1 MPDLLSLRKDRR
13 EGRVRGVY
21 AVCSAHPMVL
31 RAALDQGAA
40 DGTPVL
46 IEATC
51 NQVDQFG
58 GYTGMTPAA
67 FAAFVRD
74 LARET
79 GFDPGRVILGGDHLG
94 PNPWRT
100 EAAVPALAKAGDL
113 VEAYVAAG
121 FHKIHLDASMA
132 CADDPADL
140 PGEVVARRAAA
151 LCLRAEAAFA
161 RRSSG
166 PAPVYVIG
174 TEVPPPGGAQDGEP
188 GVRPTSAGDVATTLD
203 ITHAAFKDLGLASA
217 WERVIALVVQPG
229 VEFSQAEIHAYRRD
243 AAAPLVEAIAA
254 RAPWMYEAHSTDYQ
268 TPEALRQLVEDR
280 FAILK
285 VGPWLTY
292 AFREALFSLEA
303 IALELHGLDPAR
315 ARPRL
320 AEVLEAVMLRN
331 PIHWKNHYHGK
342 ECELAFARR
351 FSLSDRSRYYWTD
364 PEVVAEVE
372 RLFELTAGPL
382 PLGLLSQYRP
392 LAYDAVREGLLPPS
406 GRAVAIHAVRRVL
419 GHYAAACR
427 AESQGSPC

>member
-1 MPDLLSLRKDRR
+1 MPDLLRLRDDRR

-74 LARET
+74 LALET
-79 GFDPGRVILGGDHLG
+79 GFDPGQVILGGDHLG
-94 PNPWRT
+94 PNPWRA
-100 EAAVPALAKAGDL
+100 EAAEPAMAKAGDL

-161 RRSSG
+161 RRGSG

-188 GVRPTSAGDVATTLD
+188 GVRPTAARDVAGTLD
-203 ITHAAFKDLGLASA
+203 ITRAAFAGLGLASA
-217 WERVIALVVQPG
+217 WDRVIALVVQPG

-315 ARPRL
+315 ERPRL

-364 PEVVAEVE
+364 PDVVAEVE
-372 RLFELTAGPL
+372 RLFRLTEGPL

-392 LAYDAVREGLLPPS
+392 LAYEAVREGSLPPS

>member
-1 MPDLLSLRKDRR
+1 MPDLLSLRRDRR

-40 DGTPVL
+40 DGAPVL

-67 FAAFVRD
+67 FAAFVGD
-74 LARET
+74 LARDT
-79 GFDPGRVILGGDHLG
+79 GFDPGRIILGGDHLG
-94 PNPWRT
+94 PNPWRAEPA
-100 EAAVPALAKAGDL
+100 EAALAKAGDL

-121 FHKIHLDASMA
+121 FQKIHLDASMA
-132 CADDPADL
+132 CAGDPADL
-140 PGEVVARRAAA
+140 PGETVARRAAA

-161 RRSSG
+161 RRGGG

-188 GVRPTSAGDVATTLD
+188 GVRPTSAGDVAETLD
-203 ITHAAFKDLGLASA
+203 ITRAAFGRLGLASA
-217 WERVIALVVQPG
+217 WDRVIALVVQPG
-229 VEFSQAEIHAYRRD
+229 VEFSQAEIHAYRRE
-243 AAAPLVEAIAA
+243 AAAPLVAAIAS

-315 ARPRL
+315 LRPRL

-331 PIHWKNHYHGK
+331 PIHWKNHYHGR
-342 ECELAFARR
+342 ESELAFARR

-392 LAYDAVREGLLPPS
+392 LAYEAVREGLLPPS
-406 GRAVAIHAVRRVL
+406 GRAVAVHAVRRVL